1 VLKYTRA
8 AVMMTLILAVVFSA
22 GIPGKA
28 WSANGGDA
36 NEQVLEV
43 WRLLDAGEV
52 DKALRLAEGIHGAQ
66 GDTRLVL
73 TALLGF
79 LYEKQGKNDEALSRL
94 DSVKPALREALL
106 ESAKAGEA
114 GEGEGESQRHR
125 SYLRLY
131 VDVLRTRG
139 FMYYGEGNCGKSVP
153 ELQEM
158 MGVVGVPNPLALSM
172 IGSCMYRKKEY
183 EEAREYFQESFRW
196 YEAAAEK
203 GEAAYNVAAMY
214 AVRGMAGKS
223 AEWLRIASD
232 TDGSRWLEAAS
243 KDGDFEAVRKSE
255 EFLKLTGR
263 P

>member
-1 VLKYTRA
+1 MVF
-8 AVMMTLILAVVFSA
+8 VLAVVLSA
-22 GIPGKA
+22 GALEKA
-28 WSANGGDA
+28 WPAEGGET
-36 NEQVLEV
+36 NEKVLEV
-43 WRLLDAGEV
+43 WRLFDAGET
-52 DKALRLAEGIHGAQ
+52 DRALQLAEGIHGAE
-66 GDTRLVL
+66 GDSRLVL

-79 LYEKQGKNDEALSRL
+79 IYEKQGRNEEALSRL

-106 ESAKAGEA
+106 ESAKSGET
-114 GEGEGESQRHR
+114 GEGEGEGEEVSPRQR
-125 SYLRLY
+125 SYMRLY
-131 VDVLRTRG
+131 VDVLRSRG

-223 AEWLRIASD
+223 AEWLRVASD
-232 TDGSRWLEAAS
+232 TDGSRWLETAL
-243 KDGDFEAVRKSE
+243 KDGDFDAVRESA
-255 EFLKLTGR
+255 EFLRLTSE

>member
-1 VLKYTRA
+1 MLKYTRA

-43 WRLLDAGEV
+43 WRLHDAGEV

-106 ESAKAGEA
+106 ESAKSGEA
-114 GEGEGESQRHR
+114 GEEGSARHR

-131 VDVLRTRG
+131 VDVLRARG
-139 FMYYGEGNCGKSVP
+139 FIYYRKGNCDKSVP
-153 ELQEM
+153 ELQEL
-158 MGVVGVPNPLALSM
+158 MGTVGAPNPLALSM
-172 IGSCMYRKKEY
+172 VGSCMYRKKEFS
-183 EEAREYFQESFRW
+183 EAREYFQESYRW
-196 YEAAAEK
+196 YEAGTERD
-203 GEAAYNVAAMY
+203 EAAYNVAAMY
-214 AVRGMAGKS
+214 AVQGQAGKS
-223 AEWLRIASD
+223 AEWLRTALESS
-232 TDGSRWLEAAS
+232 GSRWLEAAS
-243 KDGDFEAVRKSE
+243 KDGDFDAVRESE

>member
-1 VLKYTRA
+1 MLKYSRT
-8 AVMMTLILAVVFSA
+8 AVVMIFALAVLFSA
-22 GIPGKA
+22 GALEKA
-28 WSANGGDA
+28 WPAEGGET
-36 NEQVLEV
+36 NEKVLEV
-43 WRLLDAGEV
+43 WRLFDAGET
-52 DKALRLAEGIHGAQ
+52 DRALQLAEGIHGAE
-66 GDTRLVL
+66 GDSRLVL

-79 LYEKQGKNDEALSRL
+79 LYEKQGKNEEALSRL